1 MPRFKKHAPVLI
13 KTISQQSGDYC
24 ENNPREFVATTVGRA
39 AEEAYKKA
47 DVTPDDIDFVEC
59 HDCFTM
65 AEIVH
70 THEFGFCT
78 KEDVGKFI
86 RDGNTQLD
94 GKIPFSPSGGLMS
107 KGHPIG
113 ATGPGQYYEMV
124 TQLRGEAGKRQVKN
138 ARIGLHENG
147 GGFRHGDTGI
157 CCVSIMIK
165 AD

>member
-1 MPRFKKHAPVLI
+1 V
-13 KTISQQSGDYC
+13 
-24 ENNPREFVATTVGRA
+24 VRA
-39 AEEAYKKA
+39 AKDAYKKA
-47 DVTPDDIDFVEC
+47 GVTPEDIDFVEC

-70 THEFGFCT
+70 THDLGFCS
-78 KEDVGKFI
+78 KEEVGRFI

-94 GKIPFSPSGGLMS
+94 GKIPFSVSGGLMS
-107 KGHPIG
+107 KGHPLG
-113 ATGPGQYYEMV
+113 ATGPGQYNEMV
-124 TQLRGEAGKRQVKN
+124 MQLRGEAGKRQVKN

-157 CCVSIMIK
+157 VCVSILER